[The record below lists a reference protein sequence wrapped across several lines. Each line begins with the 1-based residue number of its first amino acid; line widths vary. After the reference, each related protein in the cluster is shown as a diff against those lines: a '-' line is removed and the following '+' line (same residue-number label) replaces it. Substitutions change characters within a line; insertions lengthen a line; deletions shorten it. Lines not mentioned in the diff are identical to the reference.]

1 LVSFIFYQLR
11 GTFSHFHK
19 MHGLELCQL
28 PICRYRCYIH
38 THRHTSWQGPWWL
51 SCYYSKQ
58 TDRTQSTQVFFG
70 QKVNNGFLR
79 VLSIAHSF
87 YLSPSTGFV
96 DYHDLPEFRGK
107 NCTYTITT
115 TGNIK
120 HQSDTKVVNHV
131 YCTIL
136 TA

>member
-1 LVSFIFYQLR
+1 MVRFVFYQLSEI
-11 GTFSHFHK
+11 FSHFHR

-38 THRHTSWQGPWWL
+38 THTHTSWQGAWWL

-87 YLSPSTGFV
+87 IFHLVQDFSTTRTSC
-96 DYHDLPEFRGK
+96 EFRGK
-107 NCTYTITT
+107 NCTCTITT
-115 TGNIK
+115 IGDIK
-120 HQSDTKVVNHV
+120 HQPDT
-131 YCTIL
+131 
-136 TA
+136 